1 METRLSP
8 SFQAQYLLEIVQ
20 DQKQGIPR
28 GIYSVCSTH
37 PDVLAACMRQAQAE
51 QLPLLVEATC
61 NQVNQ
66 FGGYTGMT
74 PQDMIAALGAIA
86 RRQGFPL
93 DRLILGGDHLGPSP
107 WQAESIEIALG
118 NAHKLVE
125 DFVRAGFTK
134 IHLDA
139 SMRLAG
145 DPVDQPLPPEVA
157 AARTAALCLTA
168 ESAALEMNMP
178 VQPLYIIGS
187 EVPLPGGSQEHEDT
201 LSVTSVEDTQR
212 TIHLTQEAFQALSLD
227 LAWERVIGLVVQPGV
242 EFGSDYIIDYDRT
255 KAHQLSTF
263 IESNPQ
269 LIFEA
274 HSTDY
279 QHCHALKELVADH
292 FAILKVGPGLTF
304 AFREAVL
311 ALAAIEQE
319 WLAHRSEIT
328 LSGILDALEQ
338 VMQDDPRYWLKYYR
352 GDENDL
358 AISRKYS
365 FSDRI
370 RYYWP
375 DREIQQALAR
385 LLHNL
390 DRFPPPLPLI
400 SQYLPVQ
407 YRHLRSGTVTN
418 HPQEL
423 IWDHIQ
429 EVAACYSQA
438 CQASDR

>member
-1 METRLSP
+1 M
-8 SFQAQYLLEIVQ
+8 I
-20 DQKQGIPR
+20 GPR
-28 GIYSVCSTH
+28 RAS
-37 PDVLAACMRQAQAE
+37 
-51 QLPLLVEATC
+51 
-61 NQVNQ
+61 
-66 FGGYTGMT
+66 
-74 PQDMIAALGAIA
+74 
-86 RRQGFPL
+86 FPL
-93 DRLILGGDHLGPSP
+93 S
-107 WQAESIEIALG
+107 S
-118 NAHKLVE
+118 
-125 DFVRAGFTK
+125 
-134 IHLDA
+134 
-139 SMRLAG
+139 S
-145 DPVDQPLPPEVA
+145 
-157 AARTAALCLTA
+157 
-168 ESAALEMNMP
+168 
-178 VQPLYIIGS
+178 
-187 EVPLPGGSQEHEDT
+187 
-201 LSVTSVEDTQR
+201 
-212 TIHLTQEAFQALSLD
+212 
-227 LAWERVIGLVVQPGV
+227 
-242 EFGSDYIIDYDRT
+242 
-255 KAHQLSTF
+255 
-263 IESNPQ
+263 SNPQ

-279 QHCHALKELVADH
+279 QRCQALTELVADH

-319 WLAHRSEIT
+319 WLAHHSEIT

-375 DREIQQALAR
+375 DRAIQQALAR

-407 YRHLRSGTVTN
+407 YLHLRSGTITN

>member
-1 METRLSP
+1 MDTRLSP

-86 RRQGFPL
+86 QRQGFPL

-118 NAHKLVE
+118 KARTLVE

-145 DPVDQPLPPEVA
+145 DPVDQPLSPEVA
-157 AARTAALCLTA
+157 AARTAALCLAA
-168 ESAALEMNMP
+168 ERAAIEM
-178 VQPLYIIGS
+178 QPLYIIGS
-187 EVPLPGGSQEHEDT
+187 EVPPPGGSQEQEDT
-201 LSVTSVEDTQR
+201 LSVTSVEDAQR
-212 TIHLTQEAFQALSLD
+212 TIHVTQEAFHALNLD
-227 LAWERVIGLVVQPGV
+227 SAWKRVIGLVVQPGV

-255 KAHQLSTF
+255 KARQLSTF

-269 LIFEA
+269 LVFEA

-279 QHCHALKELVADH
+279 QRCQALTELVADH

-319 WLAHRSEIT
+319 WLAHRSEVT
-328 LSGILDALEQ
+328 LSGILDTLGQ
-338 VMQDDPRYWLKYYR
+338 VMNDDPRYWVKYYR

-390 DRFPPPLPLI
+390 DQFPPPLPMI

-407 YRHLRSGTVTN
+407 YLHLRSGLITN
-418 HPQEL
+418 FPQEL

-438 CQASDR
+438 CQATGR